1 MTRGA
6 KILFGLAALAGSLAV
21 VATTPAVQAQ
31 PQPDPNT
38 VCLDPEYIVSTQTLD
53 ARTIIFHMRDGAVW
67 RNTLVAP
74 CPQLVNTTGGFTQVV
89 HTQRIC
95 ANQQNITVNQTG
107 NVCRLGPFVRVN

>member
-6 KILFGLAALAGSLAV
+6 KILFGLAALAGSLV
-21 VATTPAVQAQ
+21 VLATTPAVQAQ
-31 PQPDPNT
+31 PQPDPNN
-38 VCLDPEYIVSTQTLD
+38 VCLDPEYIVSTQALD
-53 ARTIIFHMRDGAVW
+53 ARTILFKMRDGAVW

-74 CPQLVNTTGGFTQVV
+74 CPQIVNQVGGFTQTV
-89 HTQRIC
+89 HNQKIC